1 MMDTFERLTAHLPA
15 GWSCERSGEIFVE
28 VYPNFATQFHEQGWK
43 LRLNNTCLDTFNSM
57 IDSVAELCFRERVP
71 FKVAVDEK
79 SFRELYAKFTPFT
92 LAGKAVTLY
101 PGPRNRDLIRIAREM
116 DVILQSLR
124 VEPCAA
130 PWSDRR
136 YGSNVSYRFGSYVPD
151 KDLLGS
157 DGKRVPDR
165 QDTFVLPPGITD
177 PFTPPPPTQ
186 LQERSMRELL
196 LFAGITDPL
205 TPPPEPEP
213 EAVRLRDFVITECL
227 TRNWGGSLY
236 GAIDS
241 ETQAHL
247 ILKEARPA
255 AKLGCEVLSTDLL
268 KNEFQVLT
276 ALAEANIDIAPHPIE
291 DLFEISE
298 HYFLVMPRLPGQSL
312 AEWQS
317 HDDPSPESIVDI
329 AANIAQTLLE
339 LHKTRTAHLD
349 ISAANIIVDEAI
361 SLIDFENARLKAPD
375 VALAEDSKQ
384 FAEVLQWLG
393 ILHMPALPRGY
404 TEAIRIAEHG
414 GAMSD
419 IFKCLGSLRGSH
431 RTQQRF
437 C

>member
-1 MMDTFERLTAHLPA
+1 MMNTFERLTAHLPA

-28 VYPNFATQFHEQGWK
+28 VYPNSVTQFHEQGWK
-43 LRLNNTCLDTFNSM
+43 LRLNNTCLDTFDLM

-71 FKVAVDEK
+71 FKVVVDEK
-79 SFRELYAKFTPFT
+79 SFRELHAKFTPFT

-101 PGPRNRDLIRIAREM
+101 PGPKNRDLIRIARET
-116 DVILQSLR
+116 DALLQNLR
-124 VEPCAA
+124 LEPCAA

-136 YGSNVSYRFGSYVPD
+136 YGSNISYRFGSYVPD
-151 KDLLGS
+151 QDLLGS

-165 QDTFVLPPGITD
+165 RDAFVLPPGITD
-177 PFTPPPPTQ
+177 PF
-186 LQERSMRELL
+186 
-196 LFAGITDPL
+196 A
-205 TPPPEPEP
+205 PPPEPEP
-213 EAVRLRDFVITECL
+213 ETVRLRDFVITECL
-227 TRNWGGSLY
+227 TRNWGGGLY
-236 GAIDS
+236 SAIDS
-241 ETQAHL
+241 ETQANL

-255 AKLGCEVLSTDLL
+255 AKIGCEVLSTDLL

-276 ALAEANIDIAPHPIE
+276 ALAEANINIAPHPIE

-317 HDDPSPESIVDI
+317 HDDRSPESIVDI
-329 AANIAQTLLE
+329 AASIAQILLE

-349 ISAANIIVDEAI
+349 ISATNIIVDEAI

-375 VALAEDSKQ
+375 AALAEDSKQ
-384 FAEVLQWLG
+384 FAEVLEWLG
-393 ILHMPALPRGY
+393 IRHMPALPNGY

-419 IFKCLGSLRGSH
+419 ILKCLGSLRGSH
-431 RTQQRF
+431 RTHQRF
-437 C
+437 VK